1 MPDQVE
7 YQRAAYDDHYPKMA
21 EAVRDQL
28 AHPLLSSFYD
38 RLARLILD
46 ALPAVPPDG
55 GPVAGAA
62 RPVRVLEA
70 GCGEGL
76 VGSAVHRVALARNVD
91 VAYTGTD
98 LSAAGV
104 DLARSVVKGDF
115 VHGDAVAVVAACPPA
130 SLDLIWAKNLLHHL
144 EDPAAFLRAALR
156 AVGPHGRVVVVE
168 PRMWC
173 PVHWVN
179 LMWFRQERFL
189 FRGYRRTTAALAAS
203 GGRIVSTREF
213 GWLPYELALATRF
226 RTPRRL
232 LSMGPGPALERISGL
247 DDRLTARLPDL
258 ALYMVTVVAGP
269 GSRSGDGVA
278 HG

>member
-1 MPDQVE
+1 MPDQLD

-21 EAVRDQL
+21 AAVREQL

-38 RLARLILD
+38 RLGGLILD
-46 ALPAVPPDG
+46 GLPEG
-55 GPVAGAA
+55 G
-62 RPVRVLEA
+62 RRMFEA

-76 VGSAVHRVALARNVD
+76 LASAVQRVARARGLD

-98 LSAAGV
+98 LSAAGIE
-104 DLARSVVKGDF
+104 LARSVVDGAF
-115 VHGDAVAVVAACPPA
+115 VEGDATEVVAGMAA
-130 SLDLIWAKNLLHHL
+130 GTQDLIWAKNLLHHL
-144 EDPAAFLRAALR
+144 EDPARLLREAMR
-156 AVGPHGRVVVVE
+156 VVGPEGRMVIVE

-189 FRGYRRTTAALAAS
+189 FRGYRRNAAAFAAAGAQILSTT
-203 GGRIVSTREF
+203 EF

-232 LSMGPGPALERISGL
+232 LSMGPGPALDRITAL

-258 ALYMVTVVAGP
+258 ALYMVTVCAGT
-269 GSRSGDGVA
+269 
-278 HG
+278 

>member
-21 EAVRDQL
+21 AAVREEL
-28 AHPLLSSFYD
+28 AHPLLCSFYD
-38 RLARLILD
+38 RLAAVILD
-46 ALPAVPPDG
+46 GLPAG
-55 GPVAGAA
+55 GH
-62 RPVRVLEA
+62 RLLEA

-76 VGSAVHRVALARNVD
+76 LASAVRRVAAARGLD

-98 LSAAGV
+98 LSEAGV
-104 DLARSVVKGDF
+104 ELARSVVDGQF
-115 VHGDAVAVVAACPPA
+115 VHGDAIEILTSMEAG
-130 SLDLIWAKNLLHHL
+130 SQDLVWAKNLLHHL
-144 EDPAAFLRAALR
+144 EDPAAFLREAMR
-156 AVGPHGRVVVVE
+156 VVGSEGRVVVVE

-189 FRGYRRTTAALAAS
+189 FRGYRRNAAAFAAA
-203 GGRIVSTREF
+203 GARVVSTTEF

-232 LSMGPGPALERISGL
+232 LAMGPGPALDRISAV

-258 ALYMVTVVAGP
+258 ALYMVTVVAGE
-269 GSRSGDGVA
+269 
-278 HG
+278 

>member
-1 MPDQVE
+1 MPDQLG

-28 AHPLLSSFYD
+28 AHPLLCSFYD
-38 RLARLILD
+38 RLAGLVLD
-46 ALPAVPPDG
+46 GLPAG
-55 GPVAGAA
+55 GH
-62 RPVRVLEA
+62 RLLEA

-76 VGSAVHRVALARNVD
+76 LASAVQRVARRRELD

-98 LSAAGV
+98 LSAAGI
-104 DLARSVVKGDF
+104 DLARSVVDGAF
-115 VHGDAVAVVAACPPA
+115 VAGDATEIVAGMGAG
-130 SLDLIWAKNLLHHL
+130 SQDLIWAKNLLHHL
-144 EDPAAFLRAALR
+144 EAPATFLREAMR
-156 AVGPHGRVVVVE
+156 VVGPDGRVVIVE

-189 FRGYRRTTAALAAS
+189 FRGYRRNGRAFAAAGSRILTT
-203 GGRIVSTREF
+203 TEF

-226 RTPRRL
+226 KAPRRL
-232 LSMGPGPALERISGL
+232 LSMGPGPALERVTTL

-258 ALYMVTVVAGP
+258 ALYMVTVL
-269 GSRSGDGVA
+269 SGA
-278 HG
+278 